1 MEAAEPPQMQ
11 EMQSVMVSTW
21 VHVQTRSMLDVVI
34 EDTIYVH
41 CQSAANTL
49 PMSSAPRSHRALDY
63 KTKSAR
69 KVMKVSCK
77 LQNHLQVQVTKVT
90 YQLQF
95 PKWQLEM
102 CLKEHFL
109 FIEACC
115 GSALLSSCV
124 ARSGFDV

>member
-1 MEAAEPPQMQ
+1 MQ
-11 EMQSVMVSTW
+11 EMQSVTVSIW
-21 VHVQTRSMLDVVI
+21 GHVQTRSMLDAVI
-34 EDTIYVH
+34 EDTMYVH
-41 CQSAANTL
+41 CQSVANTM
-49 PMSSAPRSHRALDY
+49 PMSIAPPSHRALDY
-63 KTKSAR
+63 MTKSAR

-77 LQNHLQVQVTKVT
+77 PQNHLQVQVTKVT
-90 YQLQF
+90 YPLQF